1 MGFTEL
7 AIKKKYV
14 TFTLIAL
21 LIIGGVRAYFNL
33 PKSENPGFIIKT
45 ATIITYLP
53 GASPDK
59 IENLIS
65 DKIEEAVKEIPELD
79 YVESTNKTGFSLVK
93 VNIESKYKDL
103 RPIWDSM
110 RRKVN
115 AIKSQL
121 PSNSIGPIINDEYG
135 DVFGTII
142 GVTGEDY
149 SYAELEDMVKDMR
162 DELLTIDEVAK
173 VDIVGKQEKR
183 IFIEYDNA
191 KLAEL
196 GISPYQLQQILTSR
210 NIILSGGNIELGSER
225 IPLEPTGD
233 YKNLEDIKHT
243 LITLPD
249 GNSVNLEDIAE
260 VREGYIDPARSKMRV
275 DGKQALGL
283 AISMKDGGQITKLG
297 AKVEKKV
304 KYFKRQYPI
313 GVNFDFISLQ
323 SKLVEKKVSSFTA
336 NLIQSTLTVIAVLLI
351 FLGLKEGLLVSTL
364 VPVVIAITF
373 LLMSIFGIGI
383 DTVSLAALIISL
395 GMLVDNSVVMAE
407 SIISKLEEGMGKLD
421 AAISSA
427 KELKVPLLVAS
438 LVTCAAFSPIGFA
451 KSDVGE
457 FAGGI
462 FKVVALALMTSWILS
477 LTMVPLFAVLFLKI
491 DKKEEAY
498 DGKVYRVHNRIL
510 LTLMKHKIAFVI
522 LVLLIIFSGV
532 KGMGLV
538 PKIFMPKDKKTVM
551 TYEVQLPKGTSI
563 ERTEEVAKDIDEYI
577 EEQLKV
583 KPEQEEVNFFKQLLA
598 GGTLEKYKDEGILN
612 WGTFIGQG
620 APRFT
625 LAYSAELNSPEYIY
639 FLINTTSVDVIE
651 ELIPKLEGYTID
663 KFPDTEVKA
672 ARLEIMPVG
681 KPIQIRVSGKEMD
694 KLYDIV
700 HSVKDKLRTI
710 NGVEDI
716 SDDWGLRTKKLK
728 IDIDQDRLEKAGL
741 SNRDVAVSLLSVL
754 DGVQL
759 TEYRKDDDIIPVVL
773 RDKDSS
779 NVDISTLETTKVYSL
794 RTGRSVPL
802 KQIAEIK
809 ALWEPSMI
817 YRRDGIRTITVKADT
832 VNGITATEVNNQL
845 KPWLDKEQANWG
857 AGYSYAFGG
866 EYESS
871 TEANESIG
879 AQLPITALVIL
890 LLLVIQ
896 FNSYKKPLT
905 IILIVPITIVGVAIG
920 LLVTGKAFGFMEILG
935 LISLVGIIVNNSI
948 VLIDRIGI
956 ELDEFNRTPQDA
968 ILEAAKRRLRSI
980 FLTSATTICGL
991 LPLWFSGDALFG
1003 GMAVSLIFGLS
1014 FGLLITLIAVPV
1026 VYSIVFNIKYKE
1038 YNYNNI
1044 NIDKNMPVDS

>member
-21 LIIGGVRAYFNL
+21 LIIGGVGAYFNL
-33 PKSENPGFIIKT
+33 PKSENPGFIVKT
-45 ATIITYLP
+45 ATIITYMP

-93 VNIESKYKDL
+93 VNIESQYKDL

-142 GVTGEDY
+142 GITGEDY
-149 SYAELEDMVKDMR
+149 SYAELEDMVEDMR

-173 VDIVGKQEKR
+173 VDIVGQQDKR
-183 IFIEYDNA
+183 IFIEYDND
-191 KLAEL
+191 KLSEMNL
-196 GISPYQLQQILTSR
+196 SPYQLQQMLAGR

-233 YKNLEDIKHT
+233 YNDVEEIKNT
-243 LITLPD
+243 LISLPD
-249 GNSVNLEDIAE
+249 GNMIYLKDIAD
-260 VREGYIDPARSKMRV
+260 VREGYIDPARAKMRV
-275 DGKQALGL
+275 DNKPALGL

-297 AKVEKKV
+297 KKVQDKVE
-304 KYFKRQYPI
+304 YFKTQYPI

-351 FLGLKEGLLVSTL
+351 FLGLKEGVLVSTL

-383 DTVSLAALIISL
+383 DTISLAALIISL

-407 SIISKLEEGMGKLD
+407 SIIAKFEEGMGKLE

-451 KSDVGE
+451 QSNVGE

-462 FKVVALALMTSWILS
+462 FKVVALALMTSWVLS

-498 DGKVYRVHNRIL
+498 NGRIYKGHGKL
-510 LTLMKHKIAFVI
+510 LLSLMKHKVLFVI
-522 LVLLIIFSGV
+522 LMIFIVFLGV

-538 PKIFMPKDKKTVM
+538 PKVFMPKDKKTVM
-551 TYEVQLPKGTSI
+551 TFEVKMPKGTSI
-563 ERTEEVAKDIDEYI
+563 RRTEMVARNIDEYI
-577 EEQLKV
+577 EDKLKV
-583 KPEQEEVNFFKQLLA
+583 KPEQEEVSFFKQLLS
-598 GGTLEKYKDEGILN
+598 GGTTVKYKDEGILN
-612 WGTFIGQG
+612 WGTFIGEG

-639 FLINTTSVDVIE
+639 YLINTTSVEVIKD
-651 ELIPKLEGYTID
+651 LIPKLEGYTIN
-663 KFPDTEVKA
+663 KFPDSEVKA
-672 ARLEIMPVG
+672 QELEIMPVG
-681 KPIQIRVSGKEMD
+681 KPIQIRVSGREMD

-710 NGVEDI
+710 DGVEDI
-716 SDDWGLRTKKLK
+716 SDDWGLKTKKLT
-728 IDIDQDRLEKAGL
+728 ININQDRLEKAGL
-741 SNRDVAVSLLSVL
+741 SNRDVAISLQTVL
-754 DGVQL
+754 DGIQL
-759 TEYRKDDDIIPVVL
+759 TEYRKDNDIIPVVL
-773 RDKDSS
+773 RDKQSK
-779 NVDISTLETTKVYSL
+779 NIDISTLETTKVYSQ
-794 RTGRSVPL
+794 RTGKSVSL

-809 ALWEPSMI
+809 NLWEPSMI

-832 VNGITATEVNNQL
+832 KEGYTAAEINNQL
-845 KPWLDKEQANWG
+845 KPWLDQEKSSWG
-857 AGYSYAFGG
+857 RGYNYAFGG

-879 AQLPITALVIL
+879 AQLPITGLVIL

-905 IILIVPITIVGVAIG
+905 IILIVPLTIIGVAIG

-935 LISLVGIIVNNSI
+935 LISLVGIIINNSI

-956 ELDEFNRTPQDA
+956 ELDEFNRSPQDA
-968 ILEAAKRRLRSI
+968 ILEAAKRRLRPI

-1003 GMAVSLIFGLS
+1003 GMAVSLIFGLA
-1014 FGLLITLIAVPV
+1014 FGLLITLVAVPV
-1026 VYSIVFNIKYKE
+1026 VYSIVFNINYKNYE
-1038 YNYNNI
+1038 YKIDDNI
-1044 NIDKNMPVDS
+1044 SIEG